1 MSKKYAFIYTIY
13 FLLLSTTLCAQ
24 NELNGKISDAKTNEP
39 LRGVSVYIP
48 DLKTGTA
55 SGADGS
61 YHIKNI
67 PSGSYI
73 VEVSIIGYA
82 SQLEKIS
89 VKGTVKKDYLL
100 NASTSELKD
109 VVVTGVLSATDNQ
122 KNPIPIA
129 VMTNKDLLQNSST
142 NIIDAITRI
151 PGVSAITDGQSIAKP
166 VIRGLGYNRVVTVAD
181 GVPQQGQQ
189 WGDEFGIE
197 VDQNAVSRVEILK
210 GPASLAYGSDAI
222 SGVINLIAEQTLP
235 EGQIKGDVLL
245 NYQTNNGLINNAAH
259 IAGNNNGISWSA
271 RIDNTMAHAYQ
282 NKNDGYVLNSQFS
295 NFNFDGTIGIH
306 KSWGFSKLHYSY
318 FDLRTGIVD
327 GTRDSATGILQR
339 QSLDDN
345 GDPIFITPT
354 NQELKSYTPL
364 VINQAIH
371 HQKLVWD
378 NSIAVG
384 DGRITGTFAWQQNRR
399 QENND
404 PTMPNVSN
412 IYYYLNSVNYDLRY
426 ISPNW
431 NDFNLSIGVN
441 GIYQNSKNKGTLLL
455 IPEYNL
461 FNIGAF
467 AIATKKIG
475 NLNISGGI
483 RYDTRKFKGHD
494 DYIDADGNQL
504 PPNDPNAIHQFVAYN
519 SDFNGVSAS
528 LGAAYQITP
537 SFYVKANVA
546 RGFRAANVAET
557 GSNGIHD
564 GTVVYEIGDPNL
576 KPETNVEFDLSP
588 GFSNADVNAEINFFS
603 NTISNYIYPNALKSV
618 NGGDSVNNTTPGFG
632 DAPVFKYTQGKA
644 QLIGG
649 EFVLDIH
656 PQSVKWLDWYTAF
669 STVNAYLKNQ
679 PDSTK
684 YPPFIPPSKL
694 QSELTIN
701 FGKACKSFS
710 NTYFTF
716 GVVHSFEQKHIYNA
730 TAIYDALSDYE
741 LAASLAPTKSYTLIN
756 LGAGTD
762 VIGNNGNKLFSLY
775 ISINNLFNTAYMDYM
790 SRFKYYP
797 ANLATNPVRVGV
809 YNMGRNISFK
819 LLIPIDIKN

>member
-483 RYDTRKFKGHD
+483 RYDTR
-494 DYIDADGNQL
+494 
-504 PPNDPNAIHQFVAYN
+504 
-519 SDFNGVSAS
+519 
-528 LGAAYQITP
+528 
-537 SFYVKANVA
+537 
-546 RGFRAANVAET
+546 R
-557 GSNGIHD
+557 
-564 GTVVYEIGDPNL
+564 
-576 KPETNVEFDLSP
+576 
-588 GFSNADVNAEINFFS
+588 
-603 NTISNYIYPNALKSV
+603 
-618 NGGDSVNNTTPGFG
+618 
-632 DAPVFKYTQGKA
+632 
-644 QLIGG
+644 
-649 EFVLDIH
+649 
-656 PQSVKWLDWYTAF
+656 
-669 STVNAYLKNQ
+669 
-679 PDSTK
+679 
-684 YPPFIPPSKL
+684 
-694 QSELTIN
+694 SE
-701 FGKACKSFS
+701 
-710 NTYFTF
+710 
-716 GVVHSFEQKHIYNA
+716 E
-730 TAIYDALSDYE
+730 
-741 LAASLAPTKSYTLIN
+741 
-756 LGAGTD
+756 
-762 VIGNNGNKLFSLY
+762 
-775 ISINNLFNTAYMDYM
+775 
-790 SRFKYYP
+790 
-797 ANLATNPVRVGV
+797 
-809 YNMGRNISFK
+809 
-819 LLIPIDIKN
+819 